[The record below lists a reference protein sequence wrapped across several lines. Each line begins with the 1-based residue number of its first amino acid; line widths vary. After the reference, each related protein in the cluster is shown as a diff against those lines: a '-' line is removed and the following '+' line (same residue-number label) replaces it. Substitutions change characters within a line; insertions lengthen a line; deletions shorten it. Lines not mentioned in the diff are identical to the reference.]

1 MRKRRKPCSPR
12 DGTPEVRYVPR
23 GRLLIVGLVLLILG
37 PFLFYAWV
45 AVRSAREMARHNAL
59 VRDLAAAQL
68 GARLMDEQ
76 CDAALSLLSS
86 LAERPALVAAIR
98 RLGDRA
104 DDPGARIVEQH
115 LRYAV
120 ELVPEL
126 ALVAAYRPDGR
137 LLTSYSYPTHLP
149 APAGNARREDWFR
162 GIMASGRPYVSH
174 VSCLPDPHRTPVVSL
189 AVPVGSARHPIA
201 YLMAPYRLEVID
213 AWLRPLRTGAESV
226 LYAVDAGGHPVA
238 RSGGL
243 SGGQLDLAGFPAVR
257 LAMAGRHGT
266 LQWADPDGTGEV
278 LVGYAPA
285 RVPRWAVVVLQPV
298 EAAFAPADH
307 LLRRLS
313 FLVFPLLALMTGAG
327 WSIEWLYRQQVR
339 LARENAALSRD
350 LSLQNEQLHEADRA
364 KSEFLANV
372 SHDLRTPLASIKASV
387 SALLE
392 PAITWDPGT
401 LREFL
406 TLVNE
411 ETDRLTARVRNL
423 LDMAR
428 LEGRALPMQA
438 ELCDLTDIVASA
450 LERMEPLTRG
460 RAIGAAFPPEP
471 LPVEVDYAQIET
483 VVINLLENAVK
494 YSPAGS
500 RLHLRG
506 EIVARSWVAA
516 PDEEA
521 FSTRRGP
528 GGDSFARFALQD
540 EGPGVR
546 PGDEDRIFEKFYRAV
561 ASSSVGGTGLGLA
574 ICKAIVEAHGGA
586 IGVRRAPRGGAEFWF
601 ALPLCPEPDDGPSG
615 AEGGE
620 QILVSSSTR

>member
-1 MRKRRKPCSPR
+1 M
-12 DGTPEVRYVPR
+12 
-23 GRLLIVGLVLLILG
+23 
-37 PFLFYAWV
+37 
-45 AVRSAREMARHNAL
+45 
-59 VRDLAAAQL
+59 
-68 GARLMDEQ
+68 
-76 CDAALSLLSS
+76 
-86 LAERPALVAAIR
+86 
-98 RLGDRA
+98 
-104 DDPGARIVEQH
+104 
-115 LRYAV
+115 
-120 ELVPEL
+120 
-126 ALVAAYRPDGR
+126 
-137 LLTSYSYPTHLP
+137 
-149 APAGNARREDWFR
+149 
-162 GIMASGRPYVSH
+162 
-174 VSCLPDPHRTPVVSL
+174 
-189 AVPVGSARHPIA
+189 
-201 YLMAPYRLEVID
+201 
-213 AWLRPLRTGAESV
+213 
-226 LYAVDAGGHPVA
+226 AGG
-238 RSGGL
+238 
-243 SGGQLDLAGFPAVR
+243 
-257 LAMAGRHGT
+257 HGT

-285 RVPRWAVVVLQPV
+285 RVPRWAVVVMQPV

-350 LSLQNEQLHEADRA
+350 LSRQNEQLHEADRA

-392 PAITWDPGT
+392 PAITWEPGT

-428 LEGRALPMQA
+428 LEGRALPMQT

-494 YSPAGS
+494 YSPVGS

-516 PDEEA
+516 PGEEA
-521 FSTRRGP
+521 FSPRRGP
-528 GGDSFARFALQD
+528 CGEAFARFALQD
-540 EGPGVR
+540 DGPGVR
-546 PGDEDRIFEKFYRAV
+546 PGDEARIFEKFYRAV

-586 IGVRRAPRGGAEFWF
+586 IGVRRAPGGGAEFWF
-601 ALPLCPEPDDGPSG
+601 CLPLCPEPHDGLSG
-615 AEGGE
+615 AEVGKP
-620 QILVSSSTR
+620 ILVSSSTR